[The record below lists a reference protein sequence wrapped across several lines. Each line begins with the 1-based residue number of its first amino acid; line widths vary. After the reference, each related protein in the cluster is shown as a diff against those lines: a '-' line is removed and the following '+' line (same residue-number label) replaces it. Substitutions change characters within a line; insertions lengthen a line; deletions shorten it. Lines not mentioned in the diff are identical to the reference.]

1 MKRFVVILGCL
12 LLTNNMNIA
21 QEIEQTKISGRD
33 LTTFS
38 QNERW
43 GFKNKNG
50 NIIVEP
56 IYKKLIRLG
65 DSSWIV
71 QNKRNKFGLID
82 NCGNVIVPIKYNHA
96 DRLVTKFAKF
106 GNTYDYGVYD
116 EYGNT
121 IVEPKFS
128 KIDILYGKMFLT
140 YKNYKYGIVGFD
152 GKTILENEFEDIYM
166 PKPNV
171 MRIKYQG
178 RWIELEQVNA
188 DTLTLPA
195 DAKHNLATK
204 EDLDLRNIVVNTG
217 VVSGYSV
224 LTFSDYVIKLFSSIS
239 PAHEDTVDELMLSQG
254 ADTMNI
260 FMKLTWLPK
269 YPFVY
274 VRKYYENVRNPNNGP
289 LTDIRDE
296 LKQQIK

>member
-43 GFKNKNG
+43 GFKDKNG

-116 EYGNT
+116 EYGKT

-274 VRKYYENVRNPNNGP
+274 ARKYYENVRNPNNGP

>member
-1 MKRFVVILGCL
+1 MKRFVVILVCL
-12 LLTNNMNIA
+12 LLTNNMNLA
-21 QEIEQTKISGRD
+21 QEIKQTKISGRD

-38 QNERW
+38 QNECW
-43 GFKNKNG
+43 GFKDKNG

>member
-1 MKRFVVILGCL
+1 MKRFVVILVCL
-12 LLTNNMNIA
+12 LVTNNMNLA
-21 QEIEQTKISGRD
+21 QEIAQTQISGRD

-43 GFKNKNG
+43 GFKDKNG

-82 NCGNVIVPIKYNHA
+82 NSGNVIVPIKYNHA

>member
-1 MKRFVVILGCL
+1 MKRFLVILGCL

-43 GFKNKNG
+43 GFKDKNG

-65 DSSWIV
+65 NSSWIV

>member
-43 GFKNKNG
+43 GFKDKNG

-178 RWIELEQVNA
+178 RWIELEQVKA

>member
-43 GFKNKNG
+43 GFKDKNG

-274 VRKYYENVRNPNNGP
+274 IRKYYENVRNPNNGP

>member
-12 LLTNNMNIA
+12 LLTNNMNLA

-43 GFKNKNG
+43 GFKDKNG

-82 NCGNVIVPIKYNHA
+82 NFGNVIVPIKYNHA